1 MIHGIKG
8 VDKWHSSLIIIFI
21 VHTNQNSH
29 HQNGEMT
36 KIKLQYSD
44 TNSSNH
50 SFGNTRHFITYKI
63 IPNNLKLLKCENMI
77 KEKNEH

>member
-8 VDKWHSSLIIIFI
+8 VDKWHSSPIIIFI

-36 KIKLQYSD
+36 KITVLGHK
-44 TNSSNH
+44 
-50 SFGNTRHFITYKI
+50 FK
-63 IPNNLKLLKCENMI
+63 
-77 KEKNEH
+77 